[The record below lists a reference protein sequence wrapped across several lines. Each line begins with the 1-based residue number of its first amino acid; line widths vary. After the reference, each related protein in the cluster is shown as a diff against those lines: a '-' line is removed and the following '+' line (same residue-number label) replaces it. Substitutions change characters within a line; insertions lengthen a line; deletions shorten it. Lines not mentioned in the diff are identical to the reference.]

1 MVGIIFPPIVEYE
14 WTGNIIPTIIVIGG
28 MWVKQCH
35 GGSSF
40 FVGLYTQ
47 FCLIFTYVHHTVRA
61 PVLAVWNLG

>member
-35 GGSSF
+35 KPAMTGNGNHS
-40 FVGLYTQ
+40 
-47 FCLIFTYVHHTVRA
+47 TYIQK
-61 PVLAVWNLG
+61 W